1 MRATAELAWLI
12 DDLVSRTPSAE
23 RAVVLSADGLP
34 LASSTGVPRP
44 DAEQLS
50 AVAASLFGLSR
61 GAAKRFGK
69 GTVRQ
74 AVVEMTGG
82 YLFVASGGSGA
93 CVALVTGTDAD
104 IGHIAFEMAMLVT
117 RVGDYL
123 SAPAR
128 TPARAE
134 RPAPLYARTR

>member
-1 MRATAELAWLI
+1 MEQGMRATAELAWLI
-12 DDLVSRTPSAE
+12 DDLVSRTPAAE
-23 RAVVLSADGLP
+23 RAVVLSADGLL

-44 DAEQLS
+44 EAEQIS

-74 AVVEMTGG
+74 AVIEMSGG
-82 YLFVASGGSGA
+82 YLFVAAGGAGA
-93 CVALVTGTDAD
+93 CVALIAAADAD
-104 IGHIAFEMAMLVT
+104 IGLIAYEMAMLVT

-128 TPARAE
+128 VPGERSPAKVE
-134 RPAPLYARTR
+134 